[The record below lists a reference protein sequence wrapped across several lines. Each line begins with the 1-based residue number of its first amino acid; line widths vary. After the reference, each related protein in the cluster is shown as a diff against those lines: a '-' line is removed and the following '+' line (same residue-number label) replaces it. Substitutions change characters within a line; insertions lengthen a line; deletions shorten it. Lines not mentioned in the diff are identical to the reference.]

1 MIQTKFVRIVKYV
14 ITNLF
19 LRSNS
24 VLKVAREVSEDATEQ
39 PKDDSD
45 VQYDHTDDD
54 EVETLSSAQ
63 TMVSYKNDTN
73 RIPISRNRMF
83 RYWDNCEN

>member
-1 MIQTKFVRIVKYV
+1 MRIVKYV

-24 VLKVAREVSEDATEQ
+24 VLKVAGEVSEDATDQ

-45 VQYDHTDDD
+45 VQYDNT
-54 EVETLSSAQ
+54 VLETI
-63 TMVSYKNDTN
+63 TN
-73 RIPISRNRMF
+73 TRIKRQ
-83 RYWDNCEN
+83 

>member
-1 MIQTKFVRIVKYV
+1 MRIVKYV

-45 VQYDHTDDD
+45 GQYDHTDEDD
-54 EVETLSSAQ
+54 VEILRSAQ
-63 TMVSYKNDTN
+63 TMVRYKNYKINNIKYLNHFCT
-73 RIPISRNRMF
+73 
-83 RYWDNCEN
+83 